1 MSKNAISVEATKV
14 PIFLVDFIE
23 HSYVKDKIIAAIEK
37 DPEGEEYSDI
47 LKVSLVKL
55 LDGFTK
61 QLNDPEEDSPRF
73 TSISYKQYH
82 KKEGSEWHRHPK
94 TWYNFVYYLELPKDV
109 TPTHLQDPYNTEN
122 VIEPKGEEGQI
133 LIFPSTFIHKIP
145 VSESEGRR
153 TFLSWSL
160 L

>member
-23 HSYVKDKIIAAIEK
+23 HTFVKDQVIAAIES
-37 DPEGEEYSDI
+37 DPEGEEYSNI
-47 LKVSLVKL
+47 LKASLVKL

-73 TSISYKQYH
+73 TSLSYKQYH
-82 KKEGSEWHRHPK
+82 KKEGGEWHRHPK
-94 TWYNFVYYLELPKDV
+94 TWYNFVYYLELPKGV
-109 TPTHLQDPYNTEN
+109 TPTHLQDPYETKNL
-122 VIEPKGEEGQI
+122 IEPKGEEGQI
-133 LIFPSTFIHKIP
+133 LIFPSTFIHKTP
-145 VSESEGRR
+145 VSQSEGRR
-153 TFLSWSL
+153 TFVSWSL

>member
-37 DPEGEEYSDI
+37 DPEGEEYSNI
-47 LKVSLVKL
+47 
-55 LDGFTK
+55 
-61 QLNDPEEDSPRF
+61 
-73 TSISYKQYH
+73 
-82 KKEGSEWHRHPK
+82 
-94 TWYNFVYYLELPKDV
+94 LELPKDV

-133 LIFPSTFIHKIP
+133 LIFPSTFIHKTP
-145 VSESEGRR
+145 VSQSEGRR
-153 TFLSWSL
+153 TFVSWSL